1 MDIYALI
8 AAMRRL
14 TDKARKGS
22 PKAWHLARAA
32 RELVAAQRFEE
43 AGALYDEV
51 LALYRGDAVLF
62 REAAEVDR
70 LPFPRPDRG
79 QHPFQNLLGTQT
91 GRVERE
97 RVPGPHE
104 GRFRA
109 VGVGVVALAHVLLD
123 RLERD
128 LGTGRA
134 ELETTG
140 HAGRMSNDN
149 DSVKQ
154 RLQSDLTAAMKS
166 RDGVTTST
174 LRMVRAAI
182 MNAEVA
188 GDTAVELDDDQVTA
202 VLRSEAKKRGES
214 AQVYADAGRDEAAAK
229 ERAELAVIERYL
241 PAAMSDD
248 DLAAI
253 VDAEVATAAA
263 NGAEGGKAMG
273 MVIKAVRERAGD
285 GADGGRVAA
294 MVKARLSG

>member
-1 MDIYALI
+1 
-8 AAMRRL
+8 
-14 TDKARKGS
+14 
-22 PKAWHLARAA
+22 
-32 RELVAAQRFEE
+32 
-43 AGALYDEV
+43 
-51 LALYRGDAVLF
+51 
-62 REAAEVDR
+62 
-70 LPFPRPDRG
+70 
-79 QHPFQNLLGTQT
+79 
-91 GRVERE
+91 
-97 RVPGPHE
+97 
-104 GRFRA
+104 
-109 VGVGVVALAHVLLD
+109 
-123 RLERD
+123 
-128 LGTGRA
+128 
-134 ELETTG
+134 
-140 HAGRMSNDN
+140 MSNDN

-154 RLQSDLTAAMKS
+154 RLQSDLTTAMKT
-166 RDGVTTST
+166 RDEITTST

-188 GDTAVELDDDQVTA
+188 GDTAVELDDDQVVA

-253 VDAEVATAAA
+253 VDDEVATAAA